1 VGWLCVGTRLQA
13 KYKTPMPLAIMVSDD
28 THDRTLA
35 LLEANQWFGFPKD
48 QLSLLKQ
55 EKVAS
60 LLDNDARL
68 AILPEDKYQ
77 VRRTHTHRHTD
88 KKPDIHTDR
97 HTQTRNKK
105 RTYSLR
111 RSLIAKQSALGLPD
125 VQH

>member
-1 VGWLCVGTRLQA
+1 MCALLLCVGPRLQA

-77 VRRTHTHRHTD
+77 VRSTHTDTQTNNKEYTQTDTQRD
-88 KKPDIHTDR
+88 KKQETYIFPPSFADR
-97 HTQTRNKK
+97 QAVHPRP
-105 RTYSLR
+105 
-111 RSLIAKQSALGLPD
+111 A
-125 VQH
+125 